1 MQPHMSSRWFLTC
14 RFVSLL
20 AIKFFFFGIHN
31 MKFHSY
37 FMYVWYIYNSVA
49 LQKGN
54 KMIEEMDIYWHK
66 PKFVT
71 PLNT

>member
-1 MQPHMSSRWFLTC
+1 
-14 RFVSLL
+14 
-20 AIKFFFFGIHN
+20 